1 MDPPMIPLVAPKGFA
16 AVAIIAPQIGK
27 PRRAAYCGRTGPAEI
42 LRQEFKGHK
51 ARI

>member
-1 MDPPMIPLVAPKGFA
+1 MDPPVTPLLTSKGFA

-27 PRRAAYCGRTGPAEI
+27 PRKAAYCGRTGPAEI
-42 LRQEFKGHK
+42 LRQEFKGYK